1 VYAVSF
7 SLLIEESKRERERD
21 EAKKTK
27 TGIPKKTM

>member
-1 VYAVSF
+1 MEYLF
-7 SLLIEESKRERERD
+7 LSLLKRARERD